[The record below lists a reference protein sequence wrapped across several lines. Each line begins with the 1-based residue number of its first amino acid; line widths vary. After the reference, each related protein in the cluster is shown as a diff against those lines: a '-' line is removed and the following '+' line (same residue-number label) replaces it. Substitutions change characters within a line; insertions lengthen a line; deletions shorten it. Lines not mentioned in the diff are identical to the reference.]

1 MRGNEKFVKKQAKL
15 IDLSFTVLN
24 SRVKPLEFLSISL
37 LLIPHQIGIG

>member
-15 IDLSFTVLN
+15 IDLLFTVLN

-37 LLIPHQIGIG
+37 PLIPHQIGIG